1 MGMVIKRG
9 MWSEARQQ
17 LEWIECWLILVDLYQ
32 RNIRSMTKF
41 VSPTISEY
49 LVERELIGVDRTKF
63 NESAIIIRSSLIEK

>member
-49 LVERELIGVDRTKF
+49 LVEQELIGVDRTKF

>member
-17 LEWIECWLILVDLYQ
+17 LEWIECWLILVDPYQ

-49 LVERELIGVDRTKF
+49 LVEQELIGVDRTKF